1 MGYHSY
7 SFILSTFKVVR
18 YYNDSWFDSQFS
30 LGHQNLFVIFSLNVV
45 RVIRISFFN
54 IPSQYSLGYQNCL
67 YIASQFSLSNAI
79 FPIIAMNF
87 VGLIWLNPIKDHWQ
101 FNIIAIVSQDFPTLW
116 TLNVI
121 FLYIHSIRLNSPYAQ
136 VYRPTWVELVYSLR
150 KLQQCNGDVI
160 KVRHSI
166 RILSASGI
174 PPFLLCAHRII
185 K

>member
-7 SFILSTFKVVR
+7 SFILSPFKVVR

-30 LGHQNLFVIFSLNVV
+30 LGHQNLFVIFPLNVV
-45 RVIRISFFN
+45 WVIRICFLISPLNKAWDIRIVFISPLNLVWAMLFF
-54 IPSQYSLGYQNCL
+54 LLLLC
-67 YIASQFSLSNAI
+67 
-79 FPIIAMNF
+79 NF

-101 FNIIAIVSQDFPTLW
+101 FNIIAIASQDFPTLW

-121 FLYIHSIRLNSPYAQ
+121 FLYIYSIRLNSPYAQ
-136 VYRPTWVELVYSLR
+136 VYTWVELVYSLR

-160 KVRHSI
+160 KARHSI
-166 RILSASGI
+166 RILSASEI
-174 PPFLLCAHRII
+174 PPFLLCARRII